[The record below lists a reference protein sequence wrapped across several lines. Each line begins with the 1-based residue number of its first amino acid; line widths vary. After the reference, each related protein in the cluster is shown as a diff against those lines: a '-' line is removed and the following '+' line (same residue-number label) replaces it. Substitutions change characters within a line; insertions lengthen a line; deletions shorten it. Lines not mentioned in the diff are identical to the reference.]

1 MVAVIDI
8 PLVLPLAI
16 WIWGVAKSDDVTPDI
31 CVEQIPF
38 ISSGCFSQLLTKA
51 LGVAIILGSCLNKI
65 PIMLNMMKAQSA
77 AGISR
82 NSLYGEALVY
92 TNCALYGF
100 LSGHPFTAY
109 GENSSLLVQNVVLV
123 VLSWKFSTSI
133 ISSQEKGTAIVG
145 FATFVFGILN
155 FLPESQRYLLM
166 SSTWP
171 VMLYARG
178 SQVLETYQVKHTGN
192 LSIAT
197 TSLNL
202 VGALIRVATTFKETG
217 DMVVISGYI
226 LSLSLSF
233 AMFVQ
238 YWTYL
243 ENTLKIAKKTEESKE
258 KKEA

>member
-1 MVAVIDI
+1 MVALIDI
-8 PLVLPLAI
+8 PLVLPLAK
-16 WIWGVAKSDDVTPDI
+16 WIWGGAVTEEVSPEI

-38 ISSGCFSQLLTKA
+38 ISSGCFTPLLTKA
-51 LGVAIILGSCLNKI
+51 LGVVVILGSCLNKI
-65 PIMLNMMKAQSA
+65 PIMLNMMKTQSA

-92 TNCALYGF
+92 GSCALYGF

-109 GENSSLLVQNVVLV
+109 GENVSLPMQNTVLI
-123 VLSWKFSTSI
+123 LMSWQFSAGV

-145 FATFVFGILN
+145 FATYVFAILN

-166 SSTWP
+166 SSLWP

-178 SQVLETYQVKHTGN
+178 SQVLETFQVKHTGN

-197 TSLNL
+197 TTLSL
-202 VGALIRVATTFKETG
+202 VGALIRVVTTLKETG
-217 DMVVISGYI
+217 DMVVISGYL
-226 LSLSLSF
+226 LSMSLSF

-238 YWTYL
+238 YWIYL
-243 ENTLKIAKKTEESKE
+243 EKTLEIVKKAKGTKE
-258 KKEA
+258 KKTN